1 MDDRDLK
8 FLEMEKEVND
18 RGGDGAAVVEAYKEL
33 YDFHEVGLCSW
44 LAGLFDPDIGGFYY
58 SNSGRDNEWVEWEG
72 KRVYTKPDIE
82 STHQAITLMKGSGIV
97 DNYMDIPEWMR
108 EKVKEFTCSL
118 QSEEDGYFYH
128 PQWGKKIGESR
139 LGRDMFAAVALAD
152 VLKFDLPYT
161 TATERIKA
169 AAAAAPKTEGAP
181 KVNAAPSLPEHLKS
195 REAFLKYLEGLGW
208 EDAEG
213 LAAYGA
219 GNALASQAA
228 MIKAAGLSDVMCD
241 FLDSIQH
248 KDTGLW
254 GVRPGYAAINAFFKI
269 GVAYGSAGR
278 MIPNVEKV
286 ASAGMDIMVADELN
300 RTVCYQFNAWWTMMI
315 CKGNLKTYG
324 GEEGAKAA
332 ARIDAEMLRRAPE
345 CILATKRK
353 IHPFKCED
361 GSYSYF
367 FDTTCPVSQGAI
379 VANMIKEGDVN
390 ASIINTTGLLNR
402 SLDVLDLA
410 KFAPKIYGKE
420 GREAFF
426 SALRTP
432 TK

>member
-1 MDDRDLK
+1 MDERELK
-8 FLEMEKEVND
+8 FLEMEKEVNR
-18 RGGDGAAVVEAYKEL
+18 RGGDGAAVVEAYKEF
-33 YDFHEVGLCSW
+33 YAFHEVGLCSW

-58 SNSGRDNEWVEWEG
+58 SNSGKDNEWVEWEG

-82 STHQAITLMKGSGIV
+82 STHQAVTLMKGSGIV
-97 DNYMDIPEWMR
+97 DGYMDIPEWMR
-108 EKVKEFTCSL
+108 NKIRDFTCSL
-118 QSEEDGYFYH
+118 MSEEDGYFYH
-128 PQWGKKIGESR
+128 PQWGKDVGSARI
-139 LGRDMFAAVALAD
+139 GRDMFAAVALAD

-169 AAAAAPKTEGAP
+169 AAATATEKKTEN
-181 KVNAAPSLPEHLKS
+181 KAPSLPDHLKS

-208 EDAEG
+208 EAPEG

-219 GNALASQAA
+219 GNALASQAS

-324 GEEGAKAA
+324 GEEGAKAV

-345 CILATKRK
+345 CIRATTRK
-353 IHPFKCED
+353 IHPFKCTD

-367 FDTTCPVSQGAI
+367 FDTTCPTSQGAI

-390 ASIINTTGLLNR
+390 ATIINTTGLLNR
-402 SLDVLDLA
+402 SLDVLGLTKLA
-410 KFAPKIYGKE
+410 PTIYGKE
-420 GREAFF
+420 GHDAFF
-426 SALRTP
+426 DALRKP
-432 TK
+432 AN